1 MLGAITLEMA
11 LRAEVSLRQTIH
23 TKVAGANLRC
33 AWRARRHSIFHVNT
47 QVSIATELASSII
60 PRCRT
65 ASITLRTHLP
75 HTHIAIMAGAPIITF
90 KAGRCTFNQRKVSAV
105 PTPGYIY
112 MYSED
117 DLLHFCWRPR
127 TAPSTEPELD
137 LIMFPQDG
145 TFRPLIRE
153 ESDDDMW
160 SPTNGR
166 IFELSF
172 VSSSQRHF
180 FWMQAKS
187 QAADG
192 DPSWFSHRDQRLGS
206 IIDSLLQGEEV
217 DVQDE
222 IDALIRREDG
232 RDDDDEEGDGM
243 DVDQE
248 PASAQRG
255 SGGAGQGAAGG
266 NTSRQGGAS
275 GGRA

>member
-1 MLGAITLEMA
+1 MA
-11 LRAEVSLRQTIH
+11 T
-23 TKVAGANLRC
+23 
-33 AWRARRHSIFHVNT
+33 
-47 QVSIATELASSII
+47 
-60 PRCRT
+60 
-65 ASITLRTHLP
+65 
-75 HTHIAIMAGAPIITF
+75 APIITF

-127 TAPSTEPELD
+127 SAPSTEPELD

-145 TFRPLIRE
+145 TFRPVVRE
-153 ESDDDMW
+153 ERDEEMW

-180 FWMQAKS
+180 FWMQAKT
-187 QAADG
+187 QAEDG
-192 DPSWFSHRDQRLGS
+192 DPSWFSLRDQRLGQ
-206 IIDSLLQGEEV
+206 IVDSLLQGEEV
-217 DVQDE
+217 DVQEE
-222 IDALIRREDG
+222 IEALRRHDSSPEDDG
-232 RDDDDEEGDGM
+232 EGDDDGM

-248 PASAQRG
+248 PEPAKRG
-255 SGGAGQGAAGG
+255 SGGAGSGAAG
-266 NTSRQGGAS
+266 NVRQGGAS

>member
-1 MLGAITLEMA
+1 MA
-11 LRAEVSLRQTIH
+11 T
-23 TKVAGANLRC
+23 
-33 AWRARRHSIFHVNT
+33 
-47 QVSIATELASSII
+47 
-60 PRCRT
+60 
-65 ASITLRTHLP
+65 
-75 HTHIAIMAGAPIITF
+75 APIITF
-90 KAGRCTFNQRKVSAV
+90 KAGRCTFNQRKVSAIH
-105 PTPGYIY
+105 TPGYIY

-127 TAPSTEPELD
+127 SAPSTEPELD

-153 ESDDDMW
+153 ERDDDMW

-206 IIDSLLQGEEV
+206 IVDSLLQGEEV
-217 DVQDE
+217 DVQEE
-222 IDALIRREDG
+222 IDALRR
-232 RDDDDEEGDGM
+232 RDDDDDDEDEEGDGM
-243 DVDQE
+243 DVDQDSA
-248 PASAQRG
+248 PAQRG
-255 SGGAGQGAAGG
+255 SGGASQGAAGG
-266 NTSRQGGAS
+266 NTSREGGAS

>member
-1 MLGAITLEMA
+1 MA
-11 LRAEVSLRQTIH
+11 T
-23 TKVAGANLRC
+23 
-33 AWRARRHSIFHVNT
+33 
-47 QVSIATELASSII
+47 
-60 PRCRT
+60 
-65 ASITLRTHLP
+65 
-75 HTHIAIMAGAPIITF
+75 APIITF

-153 ESDDDMW
+153 ERDDDMW

-206 IIDSLLQGEEV
+206 IVDSLLQGEEV

-222 IDALIRREDG
+222 IDALLRRPDDDD
-232 RDDDDEEGDGM
+232 DDDDEEGDGM

-248 PASAQRG
+248 PASAKRG
-255 SGGAGQGAAGG
+255 SGGASQGAAGG